1 MGLNEEKTVQPGTAA
16 LAAPGFFAHVRQAL
30 LITWKQGTLNIRK
43 ELKMEACNLPL
54 AIATVPLQKF
64 EKLYPLPLALT
75 RGTLFC
81 ALDLPFQG
89 GRA

>member
-1 MGLNEEKTVQPGTAA
+1 
-16 LAAPGFFAHVRQAL
+16 
-30 LITWKQGTLNIRK
+30 
-43 ELKMEACNLPL
+43 MEACDLPL

-81 ALDLPFQG
+81 ALDLPFRG

>member
-1 MGLNEEKTVQPGTAA
+1 
-16 LAAPGFFAHVRQAL
+16 
-30 LITWKQGTLNIRK
+30 
-43 ELKMEACNLPL
+43 MEACNLPL

-64 EKLYPLPLALT
+64 ERLYPLPLALT